1 MPWATTE
8 AWHESHPLSTQS
20 LYDDDIAGRQRR
32 RIRMIL
38 LKQRRRRRR
47 RERCTPRRRR
57 GGWCAPVANDC
68 PRLQGSVSIFLS
80 QPPWRLA
87 PLIVDLGFR
96 FNRFVQVALE
106 PYSLIV
112 DLRFMPSFCCS
123 PRHRTTLNVSLR
135 FPSVYSVY
143 SWTSSEGSITTEVP
157 AFK

>member
-20 LYDDDIAGRQRR
+20 LYDDDIARRQRR

-68 PRLQGSVSIFLS
+68 PRLQGSVSIFLP

-96 FNRFVQVALE
+96 FNLFVQTALE
-106 PYSLIV
+106 ACIV
-112 DLRFMPSFCCS
+112 DRGPAVPFHFVATTALEACTVDRGPAVPFQSFCHNRLGC
-123 PRHRTTLNVSLR
+123 LR
-135 FPSVYSVY
+135 R
-143 SWTSSEGSITTEVP
+143 
-157 AFK
+157 

>member
-20 LYDDDIAGRQRR
+20 LYDDDITGRQRR

-68 PRLQGSVSIFLS
+68 PRLQGSVSIFLP

-96 FNRFVQVALE
+96 FNMFVQAALE

-112 DLRFMPSFCCS
+112 DLRFRFNLFVTTALEACIVHRGLAVPFQYFCHN
-123 PRHRTTLNVSLR
+123 RLGGLHR
-135 FPSVYSVY
+135 
-143 SWTSSEGSITTEVP
+143 
-157 AFK
+157 

>member
-47 RERCTPRRRR
+47 RERCTPRQRR

-68 PRLQGSVSIFLS
+68 PRLQGSVSIFLP

-96 FNRFVQVALE
+96 SNLVVQTAVE
-106 PYSLIV
+106 TCSLIV
-112 DLRFMPSFCCS
+112 DLRFRFHRFVPTALEACIVDRGPAVPFQSFCHNRLGC
-123 PRHRTTLNVSLR
+123 LR
-135 FPSVYSVY
+135 R
-143 SWTSSEGSITTEVP
+143 
-157 AFK
+157 